1 VNINLHDE
9 YEVGKT
15 VKKWV
20 LALMLMIASLSFVV
34 YHTNASEQK
43 FFLPERLAGMKI
55 VVDPGHGGEDGGA
68 SNGDV
73 VERDI
78 TLSISKQLVQQL
90 EKEGATVI
98 MTRTQ
103 SGDAI
108 DEVEKNPQYQTLRER
123 KLADLKLREQ
133 IIVDEQPDVFISV
146 HVNAIPDAKWRG
158 AQVFYHKEGH
168 EEGARLAKSIQ
179 SSFQKKLKNTDREA
193 LGIQGVY
200 LLKKSPVP
208 SVLVETGFIS
218 NEEERKLLV
227 DPNYQRKVADAIM
240 EGILKFS
247 NAEEM

>member
-1 VNINLHDE
+1 MRGGNTL
-9 YEVGKT
+9 
-15 VKKWV
+15 KKWI
-20 LALMLMIASLSFVV
+20 LAFILMVASLGFVM
-34 YHTNASEQK
+34 YQTNASEQK

-73 VERDI
+73 IERDI
-78 TLSISKQLVQQL
+78 TLSISKQLVKLL
-90 EKEGATVI
+90 EKEGATVV

-103 SGDAI
+103 AGDAI
-108 DEVEKNPQYQTLRER
+108 DEVEKNPQYQSLRER

-133 IIVDEQPDVFISV
+133 IVVDEQPDVFVSV

-168 EEGARLAKSIQ
+168 EDGARLAKSIQ
-179 SSFQKKLKNTDREA
+179 SSFRENLKNTDREA
-193 LGIQGVY
+193 MGIHGVY

-218 NEEERKLLV
+218 NEEEKKLLV
-227 DPNYQRKVADAIM
+227 DPDYQRKVAATIM

>member
-1 VNINLHDE
+1 M
-9 YEVGKT
+9 
-15 VKKWV
+15 KKWL
-20 LALMLMIASLSFVV
+20 LAFTLMIASLVFVV

-43 FFLPERLAGMKI
+43 FFLPERLAGVKV

-68 SNGDV
+68 SNEDV

-78 TLSISKQLVQQL
+78 TLSISKQLVSLL

-103 SGDAI
+103 AGDAI
-108 DEVEKNPQYQTLRER
+108 DEVEKNPQYPSLRER

-133 IIVDEQPDVFISV
+133 IVVDEQPDLFVSV

-168 EEGARLAKSIQ
+168 EEGAHLAKSIQ
-179 SSFQKKLKNTDREA
+179 SSFQANLKNTDREA

-218 NEEERKLLV
+218 NEEEKKLLV
-227 DPNYQRKVADAIM
+227 DPKYQKKVAAAIA

-247 NAEEM
+247 NAKEM